1 MVKGQFFQWS
11 WNYKENSL
19 NKDMKKEKSPDQH
32 DLSDHS
38 VSNNKWPTSWFQ
50 NFGHQNWLQGDT
62 MITDKHD
69 EVFSN

>member
-1 MVKGQFFQWS
+1 
-11 WNYKENSL
+11 
-19 NKDMKKEKSPDQH
+19 MKKEKSPDQH